1 MAEDAADRM
10 VARAIESVLEQV
22 PGSIDSAIPEGGTA
36 KLQPWA
42 ETAAPVGRN
51 KRPLDELLMEL
62 GARVAAEPDA
72 RATLPHARHPALAF
86 FDRFGRGSRGQPGA
100 DTGAAGPDTP
110 GKRRRRRRG
119 GGGGGL
125 GQPVEA
131 TAQPSNAPGERHSSS
146 GKRRRRG
153 RGGGGA
159 GGGGSGGTGSVAGAA
174 ANQGRPPRQP
184 GQPGQTGQQRPPGS
198 GGRRR
203 RGRRGRGGGGA
214 PPPQAG

>member
-22 PGSIDSAIPEGGTA
+22 PGSIDSAVPEGGTA

-51 KRPLDELLMEL
+51 KRPLEELLVEL
-62 GARVAAEPDA
+62 GDRVAADPDA
-72 RATLPHARHPALAF
+72 RATLPHTRHPALAF
-86 FDRFGRGSRGQPGA
+86 FDRFGRGGRGQQGA
-100 DTGAAGPDTP
+100 ERGGAEAESAGR
-110 GKRRRRRRG
+110 RRRRRRG
-119 GGGGGL
+119 GGGGGIA
-125 GQPVEA
+125 QPVA
-131 TAQPSNAPGERHSSS
+131 TVAQPSNAPGERQPSS

-153 RGGGGA
+153 RGGGG
-159 GGGGSGGTGSVAGAA
+159 GGGGGGAA
-174 ANQGRPPRQP
+174 GGATAGQGAQPIQPTQQRPS
-184 GQPGQTGQQRPPGS
+184 GQQRAPGN

-214 PPPQAG
+214 PPPPAG